1 MTRPYI
7 LYRHILR
14 KEVSGYKYDKYYY
27 GITSTTLE
35 ARWQK
40 GNGYRRQAIYK
51 DIKNFGWD
59 NFEHEVLFDNLT
71 LKEAELLEQLYIA
84 LYNTQN
90 ENYGWND
97 DSGGINGLKSDRC
110 KNKLSKNKLGEKN
123 PMYGRKG
130 EEHPSYG
137 KHHSEETKKKI
148 SETQKGRPS
157 NRLGSKHNEE
167 SKKKMS
173 ESHKG
178 QNGTK
183 VINLDTGEVFDTMIE
198 AGEKYNIKYQGIS
211 RVCRGLRKTCGGY
224 HWAYYKE

>member
-1 MTRPYI
+1 MTKKYK

-40 GNGYRRQAIYK
+40 GNGYRKQAIYK

-59 NFEHEVLFDNLT
+59 NFEHEVLFDNLI

-130 EEHPSYG
+130 SNNPLFGKPISKEHKRNLSKSHKGKPSG
-137 KHHSEETKKKI
+137 MKNKKHSEV
-148 SETQKGRPS
+148 
-157 NRLGSKHNEE
+157 

-173 ESHKG
+173 ESSKG
-178 QNGTK
+178 KGGTK
-183 VINLDTGEVFDTMIE
+183 VINLDTGEIFNTIAE
-198 AGEKYNIKYQGIS
+198 ASEKYNIKYQSIS

-224 HWAYYKE
+224 RWAYYNK